1 MLGAQGKRGYRRT
14 GNPFIK
20 ALQACQTKSALKRR
34 GFPRLQVATY
44 RWIRKPELQRPP
56 VVRPSGEF
64 RKAIS
69 ASGK

>member
-1 MLGAQGKRGYRRT
+1 MLLTDRKKG
-14 GNPFIK
+14 
-20 ALQACQTKSALKRR
+20 LQACQTNSALKRR

-64 RKAIS
+64 RKAIF